1 MTAMAREES
10 AGDKQVSFWQVF
22 CDDVY
27 LLFFLHA
34 AIFFISYTVWGL
46 IELGAVHWT
55 TVIK

>member
-1 MTAMAREES
+1 MAREDS

-22 CDDVY
+22 FDDVY

-46 IELGAVHWT
+46 VELGTVGWT
-55 TVIK
+55 VVGK